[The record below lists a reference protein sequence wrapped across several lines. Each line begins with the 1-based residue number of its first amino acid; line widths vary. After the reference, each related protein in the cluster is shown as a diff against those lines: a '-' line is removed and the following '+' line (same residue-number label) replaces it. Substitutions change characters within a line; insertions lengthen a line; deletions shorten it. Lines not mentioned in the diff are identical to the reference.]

1 MKLVTT
7 TALALVAAVFAVP
20 ATAQNKQAA
29 AAEQAQPKVTPS
41 KGALKAIVEL
51 QDAVQKN
58 DSANIPAKVA
68 AAQAVATTK
77 EDKYLI
83 GRLQL
88 TAAIAAKDN
97 AATAAAID
105 GMAASGFLEP
115 SKSAALYVG
124 LGGTYFNNK
133 EYPQAAAAYQKAM
146 SLDPSNTEAP
156 AFLGESLFN
165 QGQKAAAAA
174 AFQRAVQ
181 VRNASA
187 QKADEALLKRAV
199 AVAYDAQS
207 PIAMDLARQWV
218 SAYPSAGSWSDAIAI
233 YSNLSHPDVEG
244 SLDLYRLMQVTG
256 SLKTGGAYAQF
267 ARAAAEQN
275 NFNEAQAVFDAGV
288 AANLINPKSSDYS
301 DLVQG
306 LKAKQKATA
315 ADLETATKQA
325 ANGNAL
331 VRIGDRY
338 LAMGNQAKALE
349 LYKMAIAKPGTD
361 VAVANLHLGMA
372 LAKAG
377 DKAGATAAFNAVT
390 GPRADIAKLWL
401 TYVNQKA

>member
-7 TALALVAAVFAVP
+7 TALALVAAFAAAP
-20 ATAQNKQAA
+20 AAAQNKQAP
-29 AAEQAQPKVTPS
+29 AEQAQPKVTPS

-58 DSANIPAKVA
+58 DAANIPAKVA

-105 GMAASGFLEP
+105 SMAASGFLEP
-115 SKSAALYVG
+115 TKSAALYVG

-146 SLDPSNTEAP
+146 SLDPSNPEAP

-244 SLDLYRLMQVTG
+244 TLDLYRLMQLTG

-306 LKAKQKATA
+306 LKAKPRATA

-361 VAVANLHLGMA
+361 LAVANLHLGMA

-377 DKAGATAAFNAVT
+377 DKAGATAALNAVT

-401 TYVNQKA
+401 TYVSQKA

>member
-1 MKLVTT
+1 
-7 TALALVAAVFAVP
+7 
-20 ATAQNKQAA
+20 
-29 AAEQAQPKVTPS
+29 
-41 KGALKAIVEL
+41 
-51 QDAVQKN
+51 
-58 DSANIPAKVA
+58 
-68 AAQAVATTK
+68 
-77 EDKYLI
+77 
-83 GRLQL
+83 
-88 TAAIAAKDN
+88 
-97 AATAAAID
+97 
-105 GMAASGFLEP
+105 
-115 SKSAALYVG
+115 
-124 LGGTYFNNK
+124 
-133 EYPQAAAAYQKAM
+133 
-146 SLDPSNTEAP
+146 
-156 AFLGESLFN
+156 
-165 QGQKAAAAA
+165 
-174 AFQRAVQ
+174 
-181 VRNASA
+181 
-187 QKADEALLKRAV
+187 
-199 AVAYDAQS
+199 
-207 PIAMDLARQWV
+207 MDLARQWV

-338 LAMGNQAKALE
+338 LAMGNEAKALE